1 MYFDATLSKLSYA
14 GDVTNNS
21 LPLKDAGIRYH
32 AWNNEND
39 FKDGDLKKLEDFSD
53 GTHTWS
59 DVYQAALDKKYSYI
73 LFYSSTDGTIPS
85 TPTANKT
92 YDLTIPADLTNPCFY
107 ADTSDDSIYK
117 PTNRSGYWGELY
129 TVRNAEGKTKDGGST
144 ATSDTIVDIPQGT
157 LTRNSSMLYVN
168 TTLYD
173 YYSDYELNGYN
184 RDAYSYKTDLNS
196 LGNNPILHYIYQ
208 PFRQLDQALSSYYDK
223 NNASS
228 SIYWGNF
235 QNYKGSHYSD
245 IKASLNLYG
254 SGDWNKFIYENNSMW
269 GRNGYE
275 LSNGNSAVQGLVA
288 DTLSNNNLMIKTSGK
303 TVAAPYF
310 NEDFLT
316 GNNSKNTVLGKVYK
330 DVTFPFVKKPVTST
344 SYKGS
349 VDYWYFDSA
358 DNNASNKNLQ
368 LQQSVK
374 DGYFLN
380 PSDQAVKGQ
389 TASPGYPATN
399 DNNYFPFNTNAQS
412 GNATMLNYGFGQK
425 FDLKFKLT
433 SDGTVKTT
441 DNEDAPIRR

>member
-1 MYFDATLSKLSYA
+1 MTY
-14 GDVTNNS
+14 NS
-21 LPLKDAGIRYH
+21 LPLKEAGIRYH

-59 DVYQAALDKKYSYI
+59 DVYQAALDKKYSHI

-157 LTRNSSMLYVN
+157 LTRNSNMLYVN

-358 DNNASNKNLQ
+358 DNNASN
-368 LQQSVK
+368 
-374 DGYFLN
+374 
-380 PSDQAVKGQ
+380 
-389 TASPGYPATN
+389 
-399 DNNYFPFNTNAQS
+399 
-412 GNATMLNYGFGQK
+412 
-425 FDLKFKLT
+425 
-433 SDGTVKTT
+433 
-441 DNEDAPIRR
+441 

>member
-1 MYFDATLSKLSYA
+1 MIKTML
-14 GDVTNNS
+14 
-21 LPLKDAGIRYH
+21 H
-32 AWNNEND
+32 
-39 FKDGDLKKLEDFSD
+39 
-53 GTHTWS
+53 H
-59 DVYQAALDKKYSYI
+59 QYI
-73 LFYSSTDGTIPS
+73 GAIS
-85 TPTANKT
+85 
-92 YDLTIPADLTNPCFY
+92 
-107 ADTSDDSIYK
+107 
-117 PTNRSGYWGELY
+117 E
-129 TVRNAEGKTKDGGST
+129 
-144 ATSDTIVDIPQGT
+144 
-157 LTRNSSMLYVN
+157 
-168 TTLYD
+168 
-173 YYSDYELNGYN
+173 
-184 RDAYSYKTDLNS
+184 
-196 LGNNPILHYIYQ
+196 
-208 PFRQLDQALSSYYDK
+208 
-223 NNASS
+223 
-228 SIYWGNF
+228 
-235 QNYKGSHYSD
+235 NYKGSHYSD

-399 DNNYFPFNTNAQS
+399 DNNYFPF
-412 GNATMLNYGFGQK
+412 
-425 FDLKFKLT
+425 
-433 SDGTVKTT
+433 
-441 DNEDAPIRR
+441 